1 MISIH
6 PLKDNNG
13 EWIDYVYGYVGSNI
27 AIKAFKGKNRV
38 EESTKAMFE
47 LEKLQDDKNN

>member
-13 EWIDYVYGYVGSNI
+13 ELIDYVYGYIGSNI
-27 AIKAFKGKNRV
+27 VIKAFKGKDRV

-47 LEKLQDDKNN
+47 LETLQNNNN